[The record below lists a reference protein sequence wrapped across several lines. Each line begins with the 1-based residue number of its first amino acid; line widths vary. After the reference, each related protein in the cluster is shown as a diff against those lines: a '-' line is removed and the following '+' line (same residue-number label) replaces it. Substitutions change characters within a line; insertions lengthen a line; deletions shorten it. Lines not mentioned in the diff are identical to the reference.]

1 MSPQGNSIS
10 IKINCTLSQEQ
21 RQTFQS
27 NQRIFLESSSLSNGK
42 SSSVTAPTAV
52 FSPSCR
58 FYAQYSVWLLS
69 PYESTRNLCVGS
81 IKLGIFSPPLPVS
94 WIISAVE
101 LYAQLR
107 NIPLDWYSS
116 LDACNCPFFDIPSPS
131 IPVRIRGLLW
141 AKDFRIC
148 ILRWCSRAPK
158 WDPDMILKVS
168 KCWKIPIQHI

>member
-69 PYESTRNLCVGS
+69 PYESTRNLCVG
-81 IKLGIFSPPLPVS
+81 IHQAWNIFPSS
-94 WIISAVE
+94 SSFSAVK